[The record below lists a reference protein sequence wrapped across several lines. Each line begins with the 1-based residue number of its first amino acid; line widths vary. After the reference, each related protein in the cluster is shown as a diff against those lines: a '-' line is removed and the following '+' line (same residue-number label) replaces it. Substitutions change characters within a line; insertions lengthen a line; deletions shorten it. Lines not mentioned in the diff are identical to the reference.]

1 VKKLSKGMQSRVVKI
16 GLMIVGLSVAGAALA
31 QSARDQQIAERLAP
45 VGSVCL
51 AGDACASGGSASA
64 GSAAASPAPAM
75 TMAQAATEFNAV
87 ATYDQYCAMCHNTGM
102 ANAPRLGDEAHW
114 TARVAEVGL
123 AVITTNAITG
133 INAMPA
139 RGMCATCTD
148 EQIGEIVQYLSGVTS
163 Q

>member
-1 VKKLSKGMQSRVVKI
+1 MLSKGMQSRVVKI

-45 VGSVCL
+45 IGSVCL
-51 AGDACASGGSASA
+51 AGEACVTGSAT
-64 GSAAASPAPAM
+64 ASSSSGNAAPA
-75 TMAQAATEFNAV
+75 MAQAASAEFSAS
-87 ATYDQYCAMCHNTGM
+87 ATYEQYCAMCHNTGM
-102 ANAPRLGDEAHW
+102 ANAPRRDDAAHW
-114 TARVAEVGL
+114 TARIADVGL
-123 AVITTNAITG
+123 ATITNNAITG

-148 EQIGEIVQYLSGVTS
+148 EQIGEIVQYLSGVTA

>member
-1 VKKLSKGMQSRVVKI
+1 MFSKGVQSRVVKI
-16 GLMIVGLSVAGAALA
+16 SLMIVGLSVAGAALA
-31 QSARDQQIAERLAP
+31 QSVRDQYIAERLAP

-51 AGDACASGGSASA
+51 AGDACATGGSASV
-64 GSAAASPAPAM
+64 GSAVASSAPAM
-75 TMAQAATEFNAV
+75 TIAQAATAEFNV
-87 ATYDQYCAMCHNTGM
+87 VGTYDQYCAMCHNTGM

-148 EQIGEIVQYLSGVTS
+148 EQIGELVEYLAGVTA

>member
-1 VKKLSKGMQSRVVKI
+1 MLSKGMQSRVVKI

-31 QSARDQQIAERLAP
+31 QSVRDQQIAERLAP
-45 VGSVCL
+45 VGTVCL
-51 AGDACASGGSASA
+51 AGDACATGGSAPA
-64 GSAAASPAPAM
+64 TAAAPA
-75 TMAQAATEFNAV
+75 MAQAASAEFSAQ
-87 ATYDQYCAMCHNTGM
+87 ATYEQYCAMCHNTGM

-123 AVITTNAITG
+123 ATITTNAITG

-148 EQIGEIVQYLSGVTS
+148 EQIGEIVQYLSGVTA

>member
-1 VKKLSKGMQSRVVKI
+1 MLSKGMQSRVVKI

-31 QSARDQQIAERLAP
+31 QSVRDQQIAERLAP

-51 AGDACASGGSASA
+51 AGDACATGGSSSA
-64 GSAAASPAPAM
+64 GSSAAPA
-75 TMAQAATEFNAV
+75 MAQAASAEFSAS
-87 ATYDQYCAMCHNTGM
+87 ATYEQYCAMCHNTGM
-102 ANAPRLGDEAHW
+102 ANAPRRDDAAHW
-114 TARVAEVGL
+114 TARIAEVGL
-123 AVITTNAITG
+123 ATITTNAITG

-148 EQIGEIVQYLSGVTS
+148 EQIGEIVEYLSGVTA